1 MIFLSIDQKDE
12 ETWYDKQEQKDK
24 DRHTYKDKDE
34 DIEHCRWKEIIHHF
48 DDFVVDKDKDIG
60 SDRAI

>member
-12 ETWYDKQEQKDK
+12 ETWYDKQEQKYK
-24 DRHTYKDKDE
+24 DRHTDKDE